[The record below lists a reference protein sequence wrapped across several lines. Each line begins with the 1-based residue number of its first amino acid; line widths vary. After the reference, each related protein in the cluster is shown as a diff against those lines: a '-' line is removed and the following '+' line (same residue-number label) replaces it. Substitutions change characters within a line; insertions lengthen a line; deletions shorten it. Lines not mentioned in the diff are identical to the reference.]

1 VAKQYKVT
9 APCVVNVPVSSEQ
22 GAQLSTFYRDALLPE
37 GVPAD
42 RVKHLLDSNLI
53 APVDDDGEV
62 EEEPGGGEQPA
73 TVNSRSSKAELVE
86 YGVAQGDD
94 RAALEAMTV
103 KELKELYV
111 KGDEPQ

>member
-1 VAKQYKVT
+1 MTKQYKVT

-22 GAQLSTFYRDALLPE
+22 GAQLTTFYRGALLPE
-37 GVPAD
+37 GVPAA

-53 APVDDDGEV
+53 EQVKDGDAPV
-62 EEEPGGGEQPA
+62 EQPL
-73 TVNSRSSKAELVE
+73 TVNSRSSKEQLVA

-111 KGDEPQ
+111 KDAEPQ